1 MASASY
7 VRGFVLSYACTFVLM
22 ASIKESLEG
31 EIADLWAKLKRAE
44 REVQL
49 IETKIRK
56 KADLLKNATEEKENP
71 KK

>member
-1 MASASY
+1 
-7 VRGFVLSYACTFVLM
+7 M